1 VRSRSMLLEAIARHA
16 AERPSATALADIG
29 PEGDVTASLTWR
41 EFATA
46 AAARAGIISSVAPLG
61 TTVLAALPTGIDLAV
76 WIVGAIDSGVR
87 LVLMHPRSGPAE
99 VAAVRGRT
107 GSTVVVAADE
117 LLIRVDEAVV
127 RLQVPVQ
134 ALSTSSVPTRLP
146 NLSLAEP
153 GSLVLGSSGTTGLP
167 KLVRRESEALDAD
180 ARAVAG
186 GLILNPADHVLCVPP
201 LTHSYGIDVLLGT
214 LLSGATLRLM
224 SEFDAIGAAR
234 QLADGVTVLPG
245 VPFVY
250 EALARIGESGGAGNF
265 PRHELRIAVSAG
277 SRLSPRVRREFT
289 NLWKIGVGQLYGATE
304 LGTVSVNLPHEP
316 SFDPESIGRPL
327 PGVSFRILDVDEPSR
342 ILRPGVDGH
351 LAVRAPSMLSGYVDG
366 NLDLIDGHLAT
377 GDLARIDSSGRATIT
392 GRLKQLIDSGGFKVN
407 PLEVE
412 SVLSEHPGVAECA
425 VVPLELSDSIQR
437 LAAFVVPKNP
447 ERPPA
452 DSDLRQFLRERLAP
466 TKIPRRFDMLA
477 TLPRS
482 PLGKLQREKL
492 PRGNA

>member
-1 VRSRSMLLEAIARHA
+1 
-16 AERPSATALADIG
+16 
-29 PEGDVTASLTWR
+29 
-41 EFATA
+41 
-46 AAARAGIISSVAPLG
+46 
-61 TTVLAALPTGIDLAV
+61 
-76 WIVGAIDSGVR
+76 
-87 LVLMHPRSGPAE
+87 
-99 VAAVRGRT
+99 
-107 GSTVVVAADE
+107 
-117 LLIRVDEAVV
+117 
-127 RLQVPVQ
+127 
-134 ALSTSSVPTRLP
+134 
-146 NLSLAEP
+146 
-153 GSLVLGSSGTTGLP
+153 
-167 KLVRRESEALDAD
+167 
-180 ARAVAG
+180 
-186 GLILNPADHVLCVPP
+186 
-201 LTHSYGIDVLLGT
+201 
-214 LLSGATLRLM
+214 
-224 SEFDAIGAAR
+224 
-234 QLADGVTVLPG
+234 
-245 VPFVY
+245 
-250 EALARIGESGGAGNF
+250 
-265 PRHELRIAVSAG
+265 
-277 SRLSPRVRREFT
+277 
-289 NLWKIGVGQLYGATE
+289 
-304 LGTVSVNLPHEP
+304 
-316 SFDPESIGRPL
+316 
-327 PGVSFRILDVDEPSR
+327 VSFRILDVDEPSR